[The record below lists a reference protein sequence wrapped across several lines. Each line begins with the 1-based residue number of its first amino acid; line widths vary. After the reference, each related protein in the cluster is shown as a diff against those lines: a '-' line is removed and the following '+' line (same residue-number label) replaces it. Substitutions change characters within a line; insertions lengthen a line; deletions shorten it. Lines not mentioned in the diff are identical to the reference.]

1 MNESSVRK
9 LLPDVDFTIGN
20 AELNVID
27 TDEEINAKIRN
38 LNVNQREIFDFVHKW
53 PKNHQKSQP
62 SRVKKEIKSF

>member
-9 LLPDVDFTIGN
+9 LLSDADFTIGN

-27 TDEEINAKIRN
+27 TDEKINAKIRD
-38 LNVNQREIFDFVHKW
+38 LNVKQREIFDFVHKSA
-53 PKNHQKSQP
+53 KNHQKPQP